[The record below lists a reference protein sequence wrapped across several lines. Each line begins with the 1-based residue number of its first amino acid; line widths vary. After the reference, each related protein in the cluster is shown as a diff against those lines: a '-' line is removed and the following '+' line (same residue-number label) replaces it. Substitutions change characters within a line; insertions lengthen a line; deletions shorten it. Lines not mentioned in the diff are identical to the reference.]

1 MHAVYS
7 YSNDLS
13 LKDKATFKPEFK
25 GFRVM
30 KLFFNQV
37 VGFREVF
44 NPCRSFISC
53 TNPVDLK

>member
-37 VGFREVF
+37 VGFREGF

-53 TNPVDLK
+53 TNPVD